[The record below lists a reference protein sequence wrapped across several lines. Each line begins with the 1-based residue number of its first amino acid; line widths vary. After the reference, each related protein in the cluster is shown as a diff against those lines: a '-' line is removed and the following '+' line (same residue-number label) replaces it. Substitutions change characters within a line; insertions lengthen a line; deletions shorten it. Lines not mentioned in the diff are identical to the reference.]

1 MMPEDLERIIRKY
14 ALQNA
19 VIYKGKANPKAVV
32 GKVLA
37 DSPDLR
43 SRAKELSPLAQRIV
57 DEVNSLSS
65 EDQRR
70 ELEEID
76 ASLLVRERGE
86 RASVL
91 PELPGGEVGS
101 VVMRFAPGPSGPLH
115 IGHSRVAILNDEYVK
130 RYDGK
135 FINRIEDTNP
145 EKIDPEAYRMIPE
158 DLEWLGVKVHETV
171 IQSERF
177 ELYYD
182 VTRKLLEM
190 GKGYVCF
197 CKADDWRALKEA
209 CRPCP
214 HRELPTEEQLDAYDR
229 ILAGEYSEGEAVVVI
244 KTDLDHPNPAIR
256 DFIAL
261 RIVEFPHPLTGD
273 RYNAYPMMNLSVAV
287 DDHFL
292 GLTHVLRG
300 KDHLNNT
307 LRQEYLFRYMGWRA
321 PWYHHYGFVSI
332 PEAILKTSA
341 VKEGI
346 IEGEFTGWDDVRLGT
361 FRALKRRGIQPQAI
375 RSYWVDVGMKDVDI
389 QFSWDNLYAFNKAF
403 VDPIANRY
411 FFVGGEVEMLKV
423 HGAQRL
429 ESRAP
434 LHPDHLDRGYRRY
447 VLEGDPVQLLITRED
462 KQELIQKGRVRLKD
476 LGNIELIEEAG
487 PQVDAR
493 YLGNDLS
500 VLKEG
505 VRIVHWVSADAD
517 KNVEAEVLKNG
528 TVIKGFAEIL
538 PDSERGSV
546 VQFERFGF
554 CRIEETSP
562 RVRAVYAHR

>member
-1 MMPEDLERIIRKY
+1 MPEDFERIILKY

-37 DSPDLR
+37 DTPELR
-43 SRAKELSPLAQRIV
+43 SRAKELIPLTQRIV
-57 DEVNSLSS
+57 DEVNSLSA
-65 EDQRR
+65 EDQKR

-76 ASLLVRERGE
+76 ASLLVKERGE
-86 RASVL
+86 KVSGL
-91 PELPGGEVGS
+91 PELPGAEEGN

-130 RYDGK
+130 KYGGK

-145 EKIDPEAYRMIPE
+145 EKIDPEAYRMISE

-190 GKGYVCF
+190 GKAYVCF
-197 CKADDWRALKEA
+197 CKADDWRGLKEI

-214 HRELPTEEQLDAYDR
+214 HRNLPIADQIEAYDR

-261 RIVEFPHPLTGD
+261 RIVDFPHPLTKD
-273 RYNAYPMMNLSVAV
+273 RYHAYPMMNLSVAV

-307 LRQEYLFRYMGWRA
+307 LRQEYLFKYMGWKA

-346 IEGEFTGWDDVRLGT
+346 NEGEFTGWDDVRLGT
-361 FRALKRRGIQPQAI
+361 FRALKRRGIQPEAI
-375 RSYWVDVGMKDVDI
+375 RAYWVDVGMKDVDI
-389 QFSWDNLYAFNKAF
+389 QFSWENLYAFNKAI
-403 VDPIANRY
+403 VDPSANRY
-411 FFVGGEVEMLKV
+411 FFVGGEVVMLKI
-423 HGAQRL
+423 HGAERL

-434 LHPDHLDRGYRRY
+434 LHPDHLDLGYRRY
-447 VLEGDPVQLLITRED
+447 VLEGDPIEVLITKTDTR
-462 KQELIQKGRVRLKD
+462 ELIQKGRVRLKD
-476 LGNIELIEEAG
+476 LGNIELIEETGFQA
-487 PQVDAR
+487 DAR

-500 VLKEG
+500 ILKEG
-505 VRIVHWVSADAD
+505 VRIVHWVSAEAD
-517 KNVEAEVLKNG
+517 KNVEAEVLKEG
-528 TVIKGFAEIL
+528 TIIKGFAEIL
-538 PDSERGSV
+538 PDSERGRV
-546 VQFERFGF
+546 IQFERFGF

-562 RVRAVYAHR
+562 KVRAVYAHR